1 MMLEGMGTQQ
11 EQDDE
16 KDTKEAI
23 EKDLETDQ
31 SLEARVEREVRKRI
45 QLTSDAIEQKLSEAQ
60 DRNIEMLN
68 RLQKEA
74 ENQLNDRCSSI

>member
-1 MMLEGMGTQQ
+1 MTVTQLYSEMMRILKDENPELLNSMMLEGMGTQQ

-45 QLTSDAIEQKLSEAQ
+45 QLTSDAIEQKLSEA
-60 DRNIEMLN
+60 
-68 RLQKEA
+68 
-74 ENQLNDRCSSI
+74 

>member
-1 MMLEGMGTQQ
+1 MGTQQ
-11 EQDDE
+11 EKDDE

-23 EKDLETDQ
+23 EKDFETDQ

-60 DRNIEMLN
+60 DKNIDMLS
-68 RLQKEA
+68 RLQK
-74 ENQLNDRCSSI
+74 

>member
-1 MMLEGMGTQQ
+1 MGTQQ
-11 EQDDE
+11 EKDDE

-23 EKDLETDQ
+23 EKDLESDQ

-60 DRNIEMLN
+60 DKNIDMLS
-68 RLQKEA
+68 RLQK
-74 ENQLNDRCSSI
+74 

>member
-1 MMLEGMGTQQ
+1 MTVTQLYSEMMRILKDENPELLNSMMLEGMGTQQ

-45 QLTSDAIEQKLSEAQ
+45 QLTSDAIE
-60 DRNIEMLN
+60 
-68 RLQKEA
+68 
-74 ENQLNDRCSSI
+74 